1 MVKLIGL
8 FLIAAS
14 LVSFMASAFMDHRY
28 SGSLDITGN
37 SISNPE
43 NLNANN
49 SSFQYIEAIV
59 LSFSI
64 LSLIMGLMFLFR
76 V

>member
-14 LVSFMASAFMDHRY
+14 IVSLMAGAFMDY
-28 SGSLDITGN
+28 KFSGSSDITGN
-37 SISNPE
+37 AVSNTE
-43 NLNANN
+43 NVKTNTT
-49 SSFQYIEAIV
+49 SFEYIEATV

>member
-14 LVSFMASAFMDHRY
+14 IVSLIAGAFMDYKY

-37 SISNPE
+37 AISNPE
-43 NLNANN
+43 NIKTNTN
-49 SSFQYIEAIV
+49 SFQYIEAVV